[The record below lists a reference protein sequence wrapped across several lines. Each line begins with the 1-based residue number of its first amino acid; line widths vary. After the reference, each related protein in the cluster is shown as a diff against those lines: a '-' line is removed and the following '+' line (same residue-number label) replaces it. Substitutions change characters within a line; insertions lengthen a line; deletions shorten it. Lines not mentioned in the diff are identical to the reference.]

1 MQTPITIFPTEEMT
15 EKMKSK
21 MEELDMTEEEYFA
34 YLMEKDSQDE
44 DEDEEEED
52 EENEEED
59 EFSEVLAGIT
69 DVSDKDSIIKELKIQ
84 VKARE
89 EEVFN
94 VTQQL
99 DAVTNYPRI
108 NLMFDVVRGHTLRIG
123 DSKEKIVIEDKA
135 DLIHCLVKNF
145 HWTFDCEDFGIEQ
158 EDFNEMEKEHFKED
172 EVEETED

>member
-1 MQTPITIFPTEEMT
+1 MQNPITIFPTEEMT

-44 DEDEEEED
+44 EEDEEEED

-108 NLMFDVVRGHTLRIG
+108 NLMFNVVRGHT
-123 DSKEKIVIEDKA
+123 
-135 DLIHCLVKNF
+135 
-145 HWTFDCEDFGIEQ
+145 
-158 EDFNEMEKEHFKED
+158 
-172 EVEETED
+172 